1 MKVLMISADE
11 FEDLELF
18 VPYYRLQE
26 EGIEVALASL
36 KEGRITG
43 KHGYEAA
50 VDKTIADV
58 DPAAYDALILPGGKA
73 PSKVRR
79 NERALAVARYFMEK
93 KKPVAAICHGP
104 QILISAG
111 VLKGRHAT
119 CYKSVAKE
127 MQEAGVLYEDKEVV
141 VDDRLV
147 TSRQPSDLP
156 FFLRETMKLLEM

>member
-26 EGIEVALASL
+26 EGIEVTLASL
-36 KEGRITG
+36 KKGKITG
-43 KHGYEAA
+43 KHGYEAQ
-50 VDKTIADV
+50 VDKVIAEV
-58 DPAAYDALILPGGKA
+58 KPATYDALILPGGKA
-73 PSKVRR
+73 PAKVRQD
-79 NERALAVARYFMEK
+79 ERAVAVARYFMEK

-104 QILISAG
+104 QILITAG

-127 MQEAGVLYEDKEVV
+127 MKEAGVVYEDKAVV
-141 VDDRLV
+141 VDGKLV

-156 FFLRETMKLLEM
+156 FFLRETMNLLKE

>member
-26 EGIEVALASL
+26 EGIEVTLASL
-36 KEGRITG
+36 KKGKITG
-43 KHGYEAA
+43 KHGYEAQ
-50 VDKTIADV
+50 VDKVIAEV
-58 DPAAYDALILPGGKA
+58 NPATYDALILPGGKA
-73 PSKVRR
+73 PAKVRQD
-79 NERALAVARYFMEK
+79 ERAVAVARYFMEK

-104 QILISAG
+104 QILITAG

-127 MQEAGVLYEDKEVV
+127 MKEAGVVYEDKAVV
-141 VDDRLV
+141 VDGKLV

-156 FFLRETMKLLEM
+156 FFLRETMNLLKE